1 MEAVGKLHL
10 VPAQSL
16 AFLTEAGFSW
26 YSVQGLKFKVWGLGD
41 GSSGSG
47 LRFGVEGFQGQ
58 GLRI

>member
-26 YSVQGLKFKVWGLGD
+26 YSVQGLNFKVWGLGD
-41 GSSGSG
+41 GASGSG
-47 LRFGVEGFQGQ
+47 FKIWGGGVSGLGVED
-58 GLRI
+58 